1 MKRTLYALFIGS
13 LIPALCFGQSSAKE
27 QDLYPY
33 VFNWKKDA
41 ITCGLGLG
49 LVGGA
54 GYFYFNRSPLMNDQL
69 NGLDVID
76 VNPFDR
82 SATNQ
87 WSPTAAKI
95 SDGFMIGALALPF
108 TILAFKSA
116 RENWLGL
123 GLMYVEV
130 GLYTVGVT
138 ELTKGITKRIRPYSY
153 NPEAPLETKRGKD
166 SRSSFF
172 SGHTAMAASFSF
184 LTAKVFHDL
193 SDNKTAKALVWTAA
207 ALIPA
212 ATGYLRY
219 RAGKHFPTDIITGY
233 VVGGAIGYLV
243 PFLHKK
249 RKSNENLSL
258 MPVAGP
264 NNLGLYVSYRW

>member
-1 MKRTLYALFIGS
+1 
-13 LIPALCFGQSSAKE
+13 
-27 QDLYPY
+27 
-33 VFNWKKDA
+33 
-41 ITCGLGLG
+41 
-49 LVGGA
+49 
-54 GYFYFNRSPLMNDQL
+54 
-69 NGLDVID
+69 
-76 VNPFDR
+76 
-82 SATNQ
+82 
-87 WSPTAAKI
+87 
-95 SDGFMIGALALPF
+95 MIGALALPF